1 MTPSTTHAP
10 QRMAVFVDIENVA
23 GYCGYLGAP
32 VDIAPVLAHLTKL
45 ARPIFRRSFGDISAL
60 PRPFQPYEVRRMLQ
74 QNQIMHEDIPHRP
87 SSYSKNSADIRLV
100 VEAVALAHQR
110 PDLTHFAIFSND
122 RDFIPLFNH
131 LRELGKV
138 VIGCGPSRSMVNE
151 DYLNACDFFMFHDE
165 IVVIPVAMPA
175 APVAPIDAATPAP
188 PAEPASVATTNP
200 AAPEAPLPVPQL
212 DTSPAEMAA
221 APSDVERL
229 LAAIQNVQT
238 EGLDPMASIVAGRMK
253 KLFPEFDVKLLFGS
267 FKRFCLMQA
276 ETGKVRLENADQPT
290 FLILPDDGLT
300 PKPVTVQRSAPSL
313 LEQYRQWIQRK
324 MRITMP
330 TPLVREQLYTA
341 LVAELAARHHEAPIS
356 LKELADRAGEGS
368 PERKNMAFR
377 IFYGLFRSRALHC
390 MLTDDAFNPSILG
403 LKVAPDQLDSYFS
416 ANTQNSF
423 HHDASGLPFDEAVW
437 STLMN
442 GEPALADA
450 LPATPLVA
458 QVEADAA
465 PDLPPESAPDTE
477 APERPSR
484 EEAFWLR
491 YPKLNTGA
499 LTKPSPV
506 ETPTLLNG

>member
-1 MTPSTTHAP
+1 MTPSTTHAQ

-32 VDIAPVLAHLTKL
+32 VDIAPVLAQLAQL

-151 DYLNACDFFMFHDE
+151 DYLNACDLFMFHDE
-165 IVVIPVAMPA
+165 IVVIPLAVPVVPA
-175 APVAPIDAATPAP
+175 AAVGATTPPPADPASAATSAP
-188 PAEPASVATTNP
+188 T
-200 AAPEAPLPVPQL
+200 APGAPLPTTKL
-212 DTSPAEMAA
+212 DTTPAEVATI
-221 APSDVERL
+221 PNDVERL
-229 LAAIQNVQT
+229 LAAIQSVQA
-238 EGLDPMASIVAGRMK
+238 ESLDPMASLVAGRMK
-253 KLFPEFDVKLLFGS
+253 KLYPEFDAKLLFGS
-267 FKRFCLMQA
+267 FKRFCLVQA

-300 PKPVTVQRSAPSL
+300 PRPATTQGNAPSL
-313 LEQYRQWIQRK
+313 LELYRQWIQRK

-330 TPLVREQLYTA
+330 TPQVREQLYAA
-341 LVAELAARHHEAPIS
+341 LVAELAARPNEAPIS
-356 LKELADRAGEGS
+356 LKELADRAGEGP
-368 PERKNMAFR
+368 PERKNVAFR

-390 MLTDDAFNPSILG
+390 MLTEDAFNPTILG

-437 STLMN
+437 SVLMN
-442 GEPALADA
+442 GEPALA
-450 LPATPLVA
+450 
-458 QVEADAA
+458 EAETM
-465 PDLPPESAPDTE
+465 PDLPEVPEANTV

-484 EEAFWLR
+484 EETFWLR
-491 YPKLNTGA
+491 YPKKEA
-499 LTKPSPV
+499 KPPEAEPPV
-506 ETPTLLNG
+506 PFSEEAQQLLNL

>member
-1 MTPSTTHAP
+1 MTPTTTNAL

-23 GYCGYLGAP
+23 GYCGYLGVP
-32 VDIAPVLAHLTKL
+32 VDITPVLAQLTQL

-131 LRELGKV
+131 LRELGKT

-151 DYLNACDFFMFHDE
+151 DYLNACDLFMFHDD
-165 IVVIPVAMPA
+165 IVVVPAVTAAVPAAPPPAEPGSAAPLA
-175 APVAPIDAATPAP
+175 APVAPLPMPDMPTP
-188 PAEPASVATTNP
+188 PADVVAG
-200 AAPEAPLPVPQL
+200 
-212 DTSPAEMAA
+212 
-221 APSDVERL
+221 PSDVERL
-229 LAAIQNVQT
+229 LAAIQSVQADGMET
-238 EGLDPMASIVAGRMK
+238 MASLVAGRMK
-253 KLFPEFDVKLLFGS
+253 KLYPDFDAKMLFGT
-267 FKRFCLMQA
+267 FKRFCLVQV

-290 FLILPDDGLT
+290 FLILPDDGLPPSPAAT
-300 PKPVTVQRSAPSL
+300 QAPAPSL
-313 LEQYRQWIQRK
+313 VELYRQWIQRK

-330 TPLVREQLYTA
+330 PPLVREQLYAA
-341 LVAELAARHHEAPIS
+341 LVAELAARPSEAPMS
-356 LKELADRAGEGS
+356 LKELADRAGEGT
-368 PERKNMAFR
+368 PERKNVAFR

-390 MLTDDAFNPSILG
+390 MLTEDAFNPSILG

-423 HHDASGLPFDEAVW
+423 HHDASGLPFDEAAW
-437 STLMN
+437 SALMN
-442 GEPALADA
+442 GEPAPADA
-450 LPATPLVA
+450 LPAV
-458 QVEADAA
+458 QVEAEVEGGS
-465 PDLPPESAPDTE
+465 DLPTAPNPDPV

-491 YPKLNTGA
+491 YPKSNTGA
-499 LTKPSPV
+499 LAAPSPV